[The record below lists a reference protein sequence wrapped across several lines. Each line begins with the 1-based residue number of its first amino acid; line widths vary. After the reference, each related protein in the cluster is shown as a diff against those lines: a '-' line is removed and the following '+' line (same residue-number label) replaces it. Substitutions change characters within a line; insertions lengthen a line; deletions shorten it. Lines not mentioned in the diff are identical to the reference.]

1 MFFAEW
7 FLLWGWIYYPLFIL
21 QLDIWFVS
29 NFLVPPQCFVTF
41 FRLIY
46 TSIVFKIKNK
56 KLRFGEKIGVGD
68 KDLDKK

>member
-1 MFFAEW
+1 MVSIV
-7 FLLWGWIYYPLFIL
+7 GMDIL
-21 QLDIWFVS
+21 PFVYS
-29 NFLVPPQCFVTF
+29 STGHLVCFHFLVPPQCFVTF